1 MYICELSRGV
11 LRGVVQMIFRITGD
25 NFVGGEA
32 LLTKQRRRNSVQSGS
47 LAMAGLPAA
56 LLVLVVVFF
65 TTEIKGVAYGVPR
78 FQGHYH
84 VPPPDP
90 SVRHKRA
97 PPSQFVMQYPSGISC
112 ASSGPAACSRPT
124 APRLRP

>member
-1 MYICELSRGV
+1 
-11 LRGVVQMIFRITGD
+11 
-25 NFVGGEA
+25 
-32 LLTKQRRRNSVQSGS
+32 
-47 LAMAGLPAA
+47 MAGLPAA

-112 ASSGPAACSRPT
+112 ASSCPSRLFTSHSPQAQT
-124 APRLRP
+124 VVEYVLNVLASLISIRVPIRIQYVA